1 MYACMQACVKMKLA
15 YRRSMFELVIKGVPV
30 QRGQAREHISY
41 VASITFGDVARLL
54 NDGHLYIPN
63 IPELPDFAQRKL
75 NVTRVKAIARYILE
89 TYQDGTTFFPPICV
103 NVQPS
108 PTYRDGNI
116 YLPYHSVSLRL
127 TDGQH
132 RCYGIRQALQ
142 DIEEHESEY
151 AIILSKLEIGVL
163 IYAGLT
169 LEEERQAFRDQNL
182 LVQRPSVSLSH
193 LFDKR
198 SPTVLIAKELLQRVP
213 HFRDNV
219 EMVENCLG
227 KHNPK
232 LLTLATLVAA
242 TQHMFPHLHS
252 CVQENLEPLID
263 WAATFW
269 MAAANTLPQEPWRIK
284 NKQERAAQRQ
294 ESLAVSAPLF
304 QALGMLAHD
313 LYQEGIPA
321 ENLAQWLSRL
331 QEIDWKRDNQL
342 WRDRGITQVGGQGE
356 AIIPNTKTTI
366 SACHKVLREFVGVT
380 PISGVI

>member
-1 MYACMQACVKMKLA
+1 
-15 YRRSMFELVIKGVPV
+15 MFELVIKGVPV
-30 QRGQAREHISY
+30 QRGQVCEHMSY

-63 IPELPDFAQRKL
+63 IPDLPDFAQRKL

-193 LFDKR
+193 LFDQR
-198 SPTVLIAKELLQRVP
+198 SPTVFIAKELIQKIP
-213 HFRDNV
+213 QFNNNV
-219 EMVENCLG
+219 EMVETSLG

-242 TQHMFPHLHS
+242 TQHMFPHLQS
-252 CVQENLEPLID
+252 KENLESLID
-263 WAATFW
+263 WATTFW
-269 MAAANTLPQEPWRIK
+269 TAAANAILQKPWSIK
-284 NKQERAAQRQ
+284 GKEERAAQRQ
-294 ESLAVSAPLF
+294 ESLAVSAPIF

-313 LYQEGIPA
+313 LYQEGVPA

-331 QEIDWKRDNQL
+331 QEIDWKRNNQL
-342 WRDRGITQVGGQGE
+342 WQDRGVTQVGSQGE
-356 AIIPNTKTTI
+356 AIVSNTKTTI
-366 SACHKVLREFVGVT
+366 SACHRVLREFVGVT
-380 PISGVI
+380 PVSGII

>member
-1 MYACMQACVKMKLA
+1 
-15 YRRSMFELVIKGVPV
+15 MFELVIKGVPV
-30 QRGQAREHISY
+30 QRGHACEHMSY

-63 IPELPDFAQRKL
+63 ISELPDFAQRKL
-75 NVTRVKAIARYILE
+75 NTARVKAIARYILE

-142 DIEEHESEY
+142 DIQTQESEY
-151 AIILSKLEIGVL
+151 AVVLSRLEIGVL
-163 IYAGLT
+163 IYAALS

-193 LFDKR
+193 MFDKR
-198 SPTVLIAKELLQRVP
+198 SPKVFIAKKLLQSVP
-213 HFRDNV
+213 HFRNNV
-219 EMVENCLG
+219 ETVETSLG
-227 KHNPK
+227 KHNSK

-242 TQHMFPHLHS
+242 TQHMFPHLQS
-252 CVQENLEPLID
+252 KKNLESFID
-263 WAATFW
+263 WATTFW
-269 MAAANTLPQEPWRIK
+269 AAVASVLPQEPWSIK
-284 NKQERAAQRQ
+284 SKDERAAQRQ
-294 ESLAVSAPLF
+294 ESLAVSAPIF

-321 ENLAQWLSRL
+321 ENLAQWLGKL
-331 QEIDWKRDNQL
+331 QEIDWKRNSQL
-342 WRDRGITQVGGQGE
+342 WQERGVTQIGAQGE

-366 SACHKVLREFVGVT
+366 SACHRLLREFVGVT
-380 PISGVI
+380 PVSGVI